1 MAGGHISEQAPARG
15 IETARPSWWF
25 LLYRHVLAH
34 KWVAA
39 GLALA
44 LLAVGGLLVQSAF
57 QVFSGQ
63 AAAGAQPV
71 EVLAARE
78 ELVHV
83 GDVPGV
89 EDESVARAVE
99 DAVQRDGEL
108 NDSEIGSEVAAN
120 SSCIFEDGAANFVT

>member
-63 AAAGAQPV
+63 AAAGLR
-71 EVLAARE
+71 LALYGGLAGFVATGLGALPALLLRWI
-78 ELVHV
+78 L
-83 GDVPGV
+83 
-89 EDESVARAVE
+89 VARPLV
-99 DAVQRDGEL
+99 RPL
-108 NDSEIGSEVAAN
+108 RL
-120 SSCIFEDGAANFVT
+120 